1 MYDLEAIQKKK
12 DETAKELVA
21 HIHQMAA
28 RAHIGD
34 GSNAAIEFEVQC
46 RFIRAI
52 TDDEI
57 ELR

>member
-1 MYDLEAIQKKK
+1 M
-12 DETAKELVA
+12 

-34 GSNAAIEFEVQC
+34 GSTAAIEFEVQC

>member
-12 DETAKELVA
+12 GKTAKELVA
-21 HIHQMAA
+21 HICQMAA
-28 RAHIGD
+28 RARIGD
-34 GSNAAIEFEVQC
+34 DSTAAIEFEVQH

-52 TDDEI
+52 TDDKI

>member
-12 DETAKELVA
+12 DETAKEFVA
-21 HIHQMAA
+21 CICQMAA
-28 RAHIGD
+28 RARIGS
-34 GSNAAIEFEVQC
+34 GSTAAIEFEVQC
-46 RFIRAI
+46 RFIRAL